1 MSVTAA
7 RPGLEAG
14 EQGIVLSRNGE
25 STLLRSA
32 PLLLMAA
39 KISELGE
46 LRRSGTPALRRSGS
60 SQNPQL
66 FLTQKVTR

>member
-39 KISELGE
+39 KISDLGE
-46 LRRSGTPALRRSGS
+46 LRRSGTPAAPRIPSYS
-60 SQNPQL
+60 
-66 FLTQKVTR
+66 